1 MFANGLMSV
10 VSICTSVPLEG
21 GDGGPAPGMKE
32 YLPTMEELFPP
43 AIFGEGTVF
52 SMNRLGLVRVIATL
66 VVVLLIWAGARRM
79 QLIPGR
85 GQSTFEL
92 AMGFVHKQI
101 VEAAMGPEMAR
112 RYLPFIA
119 TLFFG
124 ILGMNLTGVIPGTN
138 VASTALVT
146 VPLMLALCAWIAF
159 VVRGVKS
166 NGFGHYV
173 ADALLPKGAPKVMYI
188 LLVPIEFLSTFI
200 LRPAT
205 LTIRLMANMIAGH
218 FLLAA
223 FFAMTSYLF
232 LTADPAVMK
241 GVGVVTFLAAFIFTC
256 FEIFVACLQAFIF
269 SLLTSVYIGLAAEGH

>member
-1 MFANGLMSV
+1 MIANGLLSV
-10 VSICTSVPLEG
+10 VSNSTLAES
-21 GDGGPAPGMKE
+21 DGGGMHM
-32 YLPTMEELFPP
+32 PTLDELFPP
-43 AIFGEGTVF
+43 AFWRIGDGSIFE
-52 SMNRLGLVRVIATL
+52 MNRLGLIRVVATL
-66 VVVLLIWAGARRM
+66 AVVLLIWAGARQMR
-79 QLIPGR
+79 LVPGR

-101 VEAAMGPEMAR
+101 VEAAMPPEMAR
-112 RYLPFIA
+112 RYLPYIA

-124 ILGMNLTGVIPGTN
+124 ILGMNLTGIVPFMN
-138 VASTALVT
+138 VASTALVA
-146 VPLMLALCAWIAF
+146 VPLFLALSAWIAF
-159 VVRGVKS
+159 VVRGIKS

-223 FFAMTSYLF
+223 FFAMTSYLIMDASNF
-232 LTADPAVMK
+232 ALK
-241 GVGVVTFLAAFIFTC
+241 GVGLVTFMAAFVFTC

-269 SLLTSVYIGLAAEGH
+269 SLLTSVYIGLSAEGH